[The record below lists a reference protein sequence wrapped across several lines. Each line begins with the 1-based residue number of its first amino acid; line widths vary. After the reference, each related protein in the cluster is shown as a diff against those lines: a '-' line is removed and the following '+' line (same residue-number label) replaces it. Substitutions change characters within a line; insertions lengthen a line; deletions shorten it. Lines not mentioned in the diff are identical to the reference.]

1 MREEEL
7 DSDEEIVDV
16 TEQQMSFIKEYQAY
30 SRKHIK
36 VLTDE
41 QIVRVCID
49 FDFDQKKIQ

>member
-30 SRKHIK
+30 GRKHIK
-36 VLTDE
+36 VLT
-41 QIVRVCID
+41 VS
-49 FDFDQKKIQ
+49 FNPLYTSG